1 MRYKVIVFGRDGHMH
16 LDYCITRVKKWVE
29 ELKSPLGAAYYY
41 TTATATARIFIVTT
55 IDQPTLDLAPSGK
68 TA

>member
-1 MRYKVIVFGRDGHMH
+1 MH
-16 LDYCITRVKKWVE
+16 LDCCITRVKKWVE

-41 TTATATARIFIVTT
+41 MTAARIFIVTT